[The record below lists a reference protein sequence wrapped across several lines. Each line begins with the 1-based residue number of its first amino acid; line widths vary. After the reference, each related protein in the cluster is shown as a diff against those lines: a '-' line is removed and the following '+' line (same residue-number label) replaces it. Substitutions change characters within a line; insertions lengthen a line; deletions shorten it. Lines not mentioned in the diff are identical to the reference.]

1 MGDILGAKKGE
12 FLCLMT
18 RGLSKEVDWVF
29 DMSRK
34 CQISACRVARSQ
46 KKVPCPNKRAAM
58 GSCLRVAL
66 PEAKRAI
73 GAP

>member
-1 MGDILGAKKGE
+1 MGDILGAKRGK
-12 FLCLMT
+12 FPCLMT

-29 DMSRK
+29 DMSREY
-34 CQISACRVARSQ
+34 QFSACRLARSQ
-46 KKVPCPNKRAAM
+46 KKAPCPNKRAAM